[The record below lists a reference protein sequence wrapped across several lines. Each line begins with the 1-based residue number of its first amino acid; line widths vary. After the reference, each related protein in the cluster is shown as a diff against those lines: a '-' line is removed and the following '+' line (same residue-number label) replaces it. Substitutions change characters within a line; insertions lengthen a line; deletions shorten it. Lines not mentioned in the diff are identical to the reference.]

1 MRRGELLRELEQ
13 GTLPGR
19 LVPVYGRDAPSA
31 AYRLREL
38 VLAYGE
44 AFPCGDEA
52 ETLLF
57 STPGR
62 TELGGNHT
70 DHQHGHGLAAS
81 VDLDTIACVVPN
93 DSRTIRIKSR
103 HHRMA
108 VVDLGDLSLREEEAG
123 NSVSLVRGVA
133 ARLAQLGYRAEG
145 FDAYTT
151 TRVLR
156 GSGLSSSAAFEV
168 LTATIMNQLFCGGA
182 LTATDLAK
190 VGQYAENVYFG
201 KPSGLMDQMASS
213 VGGLVTIDFLP
224 DDPDV
229 RAIQYDFQKKG
240 YAVCVVTVG
249 GDHGD
254 LTGEYAAIT
263 TEMRAVSKALGI
275 RALAETDAEKLTA
288 ALPKLKNHVPDRGLL
303 RAFHFVDE
311 TARVTDAVAALER
324 DDVQAFFEAL
334 VASGES
340 SWKLLQNLYV
350 PGSDNQE
357 MPLALEMSRRM
368 LAGRGAWR
376 IHGGGFAGTIL
387 AFVPM
392 DMLDAY
398 RAQMDAVFG
407 AGATVALSIRPEGA
421 VVLQ

>member
-1 MRRGELLRELEQ
+1 MDVRALLNAN
-13 GTLPGR
+13 
-19 LVPVYGRDAPSA
+19 DN
-31 AYRLREL
+31 RLRALYGGE
-38 VLAYGE
+38 VPAARYEALADAFRAHFSREME
-44 AFPCGDEA
+44 AFVSA
-52 ETLLF
+52 
-57 STPGR
+57 PGR
-62 TELGGNHT
+62 TEVIGNHT
-70 DHQHGHGLAAS
+70 DHNLGRVLAAA
-81 VDLDTIACVVPN
+81 VNLDTVAAVAPAAGSVVTLWSAGYDRPF
-93 DSRTIRIKSR
+93 
-103 HHRMA
+103 
-108 VVDLGDLSLREEEAG
+108 VVDLADLSVHEEEKETTYA
-123 NSVSLVRGVA
+123 LIRGVA
-133 ARLAQLGYRAEG
+133 ARLKALGYKIGG
-145 FDAYTT
+145 FDACVTST
-151 TRVLR
+151 VFK

-168 LTATIMNQLFCGGA
+168 MLVAVFDALFNGWVVN
-182 LTATDLAK
+182 AK
-190 VGQYAENVYFG
+190 LRAQISQYAENVYFG

-240 YAVCVVTVG
+240 YAACVVTVG

-254 LTGEYAAIT
+254 LTGEYAGIT
-263 TEMRAVSKALGI
+263 TEMRAVCEALGV
-275 RALAETDAEKLTA
+275 RALALTDADRLTA
-288 ALPKLKNHVPDRGLL
+288 ALPEMKNRVPDRAIL

-311 TARVTDAVAALER
+311 TARVQDAVAALER
-324 DDVQAFFEAL
+324 DDIGGFLDDL

-387 AFVPM
+387 AFVP
-392 DMLDAY
+392 LDTLEAY

-407 AGATVALSIRPEGA
+407 KGATVPLSIRPEGA
-421 VVLQ
+421 VVIR

>member
-1 MRRGELLRELEQ
+1 MDVRALL
-13 GTLPGR
+13 TAN
-19 LVPVYGRDAPSA
+19 DA
-31 AYRLREL
+31 RLRALYGGE
-38 VLAYGE
+38 VPAARYESLAD
-44 AFPCGDEA
+44 AFRA
-52 ETLLF
+52 HF
-57 STPGR
+57 SREPQAFVSAPGR
-62 TELGGNHT
+62 TEVIGNHT
-70 DHQHGHGLAAS
+70 DHNLGRVLAAA
-81 VDLDTIACVVPN
+81 VDLDTVAAVAPTDTGVVTLWSAGYDKPF
-93 DSRTIRIKSR
+93 
-103 HHRMA
+103 
-108 VVDLGDLSLREEEAG
+108 VVDLADLSVHEEEKETTYA
-123 NSVSLVRGVA
+123 LIRGVA
-133 ARLAQLGYRAEG
+133 ARLKELGYKVGG
-145 FDAYTT
+145 FDACVTST
-151 TRVLR
+151 VFK

-168 LTATIMNQLFCGGA
+168 MLVAVFDA
-182 LTATDLAK
+182 LYNGWVVNAK
-190 VGQYAENVYFG
+190 LRAQISQYAENVFFG

-368 LAGRGAWR
+368 LDGRGAWR

-387 AFVPM
+387 AFVPY
-392 DMLDAY
+392 DLLDEYTA
-398 RAQMDAVFG
+398 RMNAVFG
-407 AGATVALSIRPEGA
+407 ENATTALSIRPEG
-421 VVLQ
+421 VVCIR

>member
-1 MRRGELLRELEQ
+1 MDVRALLNAN
-13 GTLPGR
+13 
-19 LVPVYGRDAPSA
+19 DA
-31 AYRLREL
+31 RLRALYGGE
-38 VLAYGE
+38 VPAARYESLAD
-44 AFPCGDEA
+44 AFRA
-52 ETLLF
+52 HF
-57 STPGR
+57 SREPQAFVSAPGR
-62 TELGGNHT
+62 TEVIGNHT
-70 DHQHGHGLAAS
+70 DHNLGRVLAAA
-81 VDLDTIACVVPN
+81 VDLDTVAAVAPTDTGVVTLWSAGYDKPF
-93 DSRTIRIKSR
+93 
-103 HHRMA
+103 
-108 VVDLGDLSLREEEAG
+108 VVDLADLSVHEEEKETTYA
-123 NSVSLVRGVA
+123 LIRGVA
-133 ARLAQLGYRAEG
+133 ARLKELGYKVGG
-145 FDAYTT
+145 FDACVTST
-151 TRVLR
+151 VFK

-168 LTATIMNQLFCGGA
+168 MLVAVFDA
-182 LTATDLAK
+182 LYNGWVVNAK
-190 VGQYAENVYFG
+190 LRAQISQYAENVFFG

-368 LAGRGAWR
+368 LVGRGAWR

>member
-1 MRRGELLRELEQ
+1 M
-13 GTLPGR
+13 
-19 LVPVYGRDAPSA
+19 LV
-31 AYRLREL
+31 
-38 VLAYGE
+38 
-44 AFPCGDEA
+44 
-52 ETLLF
+52 
-57 STPGR
+57 
-62 TELGGNHT
+62 
-70 DHQHGHGLAAS
+70 
-81 VDLDTIACVVPN
+81 
-93 DSRTIRIKSR
+93 
-103 HHRMA
+103 A
-108 VVDLGDLSLREEEAG
+108 V
-123 NSVSLVRGVA
+123 
-133 ARLAQLGYRAEG
+133 
-145 FDAYTT
+145 FDALYNGW
-151 TRVLR
+151 VVNAKLR
-156 GSGLSSSAAFEV
+156 AQIS
-168 LTATIMNQLFCGGA
+168 
-182 LTATDLAK
+182 
-190 VGQYAENVYFG
+190 QYAENVFFG
-201 KPSGLMDQMASS
+201 KPSGRMDQMASS